1 MKKFL
6 LKTIYSL
13 ILLSTTISCTLIKIN
28 KASAPPEDYWIKPG
42 YSKNMTRTFL
52 YENCNYLRRPS
63 IKEFSNKSEFEK
75 SYEIRL
81 IKIENCMLDNGF
93 NFSLEGPA
101 TPGTSIWSDR
111 CNNLLFSRLPSC
123 LSLKDNKKNLS
134 YTLDKP
140 SNLNSNSLPYTD
152 MDNDYDHSIE
162 LRNKT
167 QEKSNHQMNDLI
179 RSINPHH

>member
-1 MKKFL
+1 
-6 LKTIYSL
+6 
-13 ILLSTTISCTLIKIN
+13 
-28 KASAPPEDYWIKPG
+28 
-42 YSKNMTRTFL
+42 
-52 YENCNYLRRPS
+52 
-63 IKEFSNKSEFEK
+63 
-75 SYEIRL
+75 
-81 IKIENCMLDNGF
+81 MLDNGF